1 MSTSPGTPT
10 ELAKSVRDRGFEAR
24 IALLWHSVNSDNL
37 GVGALTASHLAILDK
52 VARDLGIAMRYDII
66 GWRDPA
72 PAYIA
77 RPDVTVFPMRARDL
91 VRPGGL
97 YAAVSRSD
105 LVLDISAGDSFADIY
120 GVRRFAMNAISKAVV
135 LLARRPLVL
144 SPQTVGPFERPWA
157 RRLAEMLMRR
167 ARVVVTRDSLSTEFL
182 QSFGLGGKLLEATD
196 VAFRLPYAPPPNRSD
211 DTDIRVGI
219 NISGLLFN
227 GGYTGR
233 NMFALACDYR
243 ALARALVGY
252 FTSIPGCQVHLIGHV
267 NSHDN
272 AIEDDYRVAEKL
284 GAEFPGA
291 IVAPRFAEP
300 SAAKSY
306 IATMDFFCGSRMH
319 ACIAAF
325 SAGVPVVPIAYS
337 RKFAGL
343 FGSLGYTVISD
354 CRSQPEA
361 EILKTVVTAFNQRAE
376 LTKILEVGRARA
388 DARLTAYE
396 AVLRGAL
403 SEVVRR
409 RV

>member
-1 MSTSPGTPT
+1 M
-10 ELAKSVRDRGFEAR
+10 LKV
-24 IALLWHSVNSDNL
+24 ALLWHSVNSDNL
-37 GVGALTASHLAILDK
+37 GIGALTASHLAILDN
-52 VARDLGIAMRYDII
+52 VARELGVGVSYKVI

-77 RPDVTVFPMRARDL
+77 RPDVSAVPLRARDL

-97 YAAVSRSD
+97 YTALRQSD

-120 GVRRFAMNAISKAVV
+120 GARRFALNAISKAVA

-157 RRLAEMLMRR
+157 RWLAKMLMRR
-167 ARVVVTRDSLSTEFL
+167 ARTVVARDSLSTEFL

-196 VAFRLPYAPPPNRSD
+196 VAFRLPYEPPPKRSD
-211 DTDIRVGI
+211 SAIRVGI

-233 NMFALACDYR
+233 NMFALACDYP
-243 ALARALVGY
+243 AFARGLVSH
-252 FTSIPGCQVHLIGHV
+252 FTSSPRCEVHLIGHV
-267 NSHDN
+267 NSHEN

-284 GAEFPGA
+284 GAEFPA
-291 IVAPRFAEP
+291 ATVAPRFGDP
-300 SAAKSY
+300 SEAKSY
-306 IATMDFFCGSRMH
+306 IAGMDFFCGSRMH

-325 SAGVPVVPIAYS
+325 SGGVPVVPIAYS

-354 CRSQPEA
+354 CRSQSEA
-361 EILKTVVTAFNQRAE
+361 EVLETVVTAFNRRSE
-376 LTKILEVGRARA
+376 LRNLLNEGRARA
-388 DARLTAYE
+388 DAKLTAYE
-396 AVLRGAL
+396 TVLRDAL